1 MTYNRLEHFSLLS
14 YIYKSINKE
23 RIRSLATKR
32 GVPRSD
38 TNNSERTEVLYG
50 TQNVLDTEIQFF
62 SNSHEKIDTCM
73 NYTRPQLAI
82 EIDSIKKAFIYAKN
96 RGVRLRYLTE
106 IAAENI
112 SYCKELMKIVGEL
125 RHLDG
130 IKGNFI
136 ISESE
141 YLAPLILFRKGEV
154 ASQIVYSNIK
164 EVVEHQQYVF
174 DTLWKKSIAAEMRI
188 KQIEEGIEPDK
199 TEFILDTKI
208 SITRA
213 LGIISSA
220 QKDVLVIFATSKTF
234 ALSMSMGISQIYL
247 KAINNGAKIR
257 LLIPDGE
264 QIEQTVNELKSAVP
278 EVNVRIADKSLQT
291 KITIL
296 VVDRRELMTWELKD
310 DNIEDPY
317 EAGGLATYSNNKSIA
332 LSYATI
338 FKSLWR
344 QTELYEELKESKE
357 KLQTTND
364 QLKVHDKMQKEFINV
379 AAHELRTP
387 IQPIL
392 GLTEFVYSKITDTN
406 QRELLTAVIRNV
418 KRLQQ
423 LTEDILDVTRI
434 ESKSL
439 KLKNEQFGLND
450 VISSVAEDYRRQIQ
464 ESGSNIKLLYQP
476 LEETVIT
483 EVDKTR
489 IAQVISNLI
498 SNAIK
503 FTKEGSILVK
513 VQKRTHEEE
522 EKEDNQEAIVSV
534 RDTGMGIDSEILPRL
549 FSKFAT
555 KSFQGTGLGLFIS
568 KSIIEAHGG
577 RMWAENN
584 TDGEKGA
591 TFYFTLP
598 LGK

>member
-14 YIYKSINKE
+14 YIYKSISKE

-130 IKGNFI
+130 IKGNFM

-174 DTLWKKSIAAEMRI
+174 DTLWNKSIAAEKRI

-213 LGIISSA
+213 LSIISSA
-220 QKDVLVIFATSKTF
+220 QKDVLVIFATSKIF
-234 ALSMSMGISQIYL
+234 ALSRSMGISQIYL

-257 LLIPDGE
+257 LLIPEGE
-264 QIEQTVNELKSAVP
+264 QIEQIVNELKSAVP

-439 KLKNEQFGLND
+439 KLKKEQFGLND

-513 VQKRTHEEE
+513 VQKRTHEE

>member
-1 MTYNRLEHFSLLS
+1 
-14 YIYKSINKE
+14 
-23 RIRSLATKR
+23 LATKR

-130 IKGNFI
+130 IKGNFM

-174 DTLWKKSIAAEMRI
+174 DTLWNKSIAAEKRI

-213 LGIISSA
+213 LSIISSA

-439 KLKNEQFGLND
+439 KLKKEQFGLND

-513 VQKRTHEEE
+513 VQKRTHEE

>member
-1 MTYNRLEHFSLLS
+1 MSL
-14 YIYKSINKE
+14 I
-23 RIRSLATKR
+23 
-32 GVPRSD
+32 
-38 TNNSERTEVLYG
+38 LYG
-50 TQNVLDTEIQFF
+50 TRVLRA
-62 SNSHEKIDTCM
+62 EK
-73 NYTRPQLAI
+73 
-82 EIDSIKKAFIYAKN
+82 
-96 RGVRLRYLTE
+96 
-106 IAAENI
+106 
-112 SYCKELMKIVGEL
+112 
-125 RHLDG
+125 
-130 IKGNFI
+130 
-136 ISESE
+136 
-141 YLAPLILFRKGEV
+141 
-154 ASQIVYSNIK
+154 
-164 EVVEHQQYVF
+164 
-174 DTLWKKSIAAEMRI
+174 RI

-213 LGIISSA
+213 LSIISSA

-513 VQKRTHEEE
+513 VQKRTQEE